1 MYYITIQDVKAI
13 IGDLDLHRVCR
24 HRRVHHHEG
33 RPDVRQAA
41 LLRRDA
47 QEAPCDVL
55 RRHDWDGRCAAD
67 YDEES
72 AADDASAA
80 AVAAD
85 TTYPR

>member
-13 IGDLDLHRVCR
+13 IGDL
-24 HRRVHHHEG
+24 G
-33 RPDVRQAA
+33 
-41 LLRRDA
+41 LLRRRDVLRHHGERPDA
-47 QEAPCDVL
+47 RRDVLLPPDVQEVPCDVL
-55 RRHDWDGRCAAD
+55 RHHGWDDKHAAD

>member
-1 MYYITIQDVKAI
+1 MKAI
-13 IGDLDLHRVCR
+13 IGDLDLHLRRDV
-24 HRRVHHHEG
+24 HRRVHRHHGE
-33 RPDVRQAA
+33 RPDA
-41 LLRRDA
+41 RRDA
-47 QEAPCDVL
+47 LLPPDVQEVPCDVL
-55 RRHDWDGRCAAD
+55 RHHGWDDKHAAD